1 MMTNVQPTSQE
12 LAAALRAINWIMDAQ
27 SYLPATQVA
36 NVLQSLKESQAK
48 AQYDEVGQYLAAIQ
62 EADEKDMKK
71 PAKFVSQEGDP
82 HWEFSRLQEESIK
95 LHNDI

>member
-1 MMTNVQPTSQE
+1 MTNVQPTSQE
-12 LAAALRAINWIMDAQ
+12 FAAALRAINWIVDAQ

-36 NVLQSLKESQAK
+36 NVIQSLKEAQSKAK
-48 AQYDEVGQYLAAIQ
+48 YDEVGQYLAAVQ

-71 PAKFVSQEGDP
+71 PSKFVTSEGDP

-95 LHNDI
+95 FHNDF